1 MKIAILSD
9 IHGNLSALENALK
22 KAEDY
27 AVEAYL
33 LLGDLIDYGMRSN
46 ETVEKIRGLSKPIIC
61 NIYGNHE
68 SAIVNGDY
76 SRFSSERGKVSAKY
90 TRSVLSEETLQYL
103 RDSMT
108 CEGRYEFCL
117 CEKKCLAVHG
127 SLQDV
132 YWKSVNPD
140 GELCDYEKYDYV
152 FSGHSHIPHYFEKY
166 YKSEDEKKRF
176 KKKTVFLNPG
186 SVGRPRNHNSA
197 AQFAILDSE
206 TEEIHFVKVEYD
218 IEKEQ
223 SLYNGE
229 IDDFYK
235 NRLKEGV

>member
-1 MKIAILSD
+1 
-9 IHGNLSALENALK
+9 
-22 KAEDY
+22 
-27 AVEAYL
+27 
-33 LLGDLIDYGMRSN
+33 
-46 ETVEKIRGLSKPIIC
+46 
-61 NIYGNHE
+61 
-68 SAIVNGDY
+68 
-76 SRFSSERGKVSAKY
+76 
-90 TRSVLSEETLQYL
+90 
-103 RDSMT
+103 MT

-152 FSGHSHIPHYFEKY
+152 FRDIRIFRIISRNIINRKTKKEIQK
-166 YKSEDEKKRF
+166 EDC
-176 KKKTVFLNPG
+176 FLNPG
-186 SVGRPRNHNSA
+186 SVGQPRNHNSA